1 MWCFIV
7 QATETIKVTLN
18 SNACICYK
26 LPLRAFFCFIT
37 LLLYNIIYASL
48 SNFAPFSL
56 CVFSCKVCQKPTS
69 HSSGSR
75 PSELKIVH
83 PFPAGNLQN
92 IDTDVACEW
101 IPLKAT
107 EAGGLVST
115 WLRVFPSWDI
125 ICASGEIRLRLHLSP
140 STLADGRQVTRPPRQ

>member
-1 MWCFIV
+1 MWCFID

-56 CVFSCKVCQKPTS
+56 CVFSCKVCQNLLHTRLAPGPQSWKLYTPFQPETS
-69 HSSGSR
+69 KILTQMLHVSEFPWKQRRPVGLCRPGFVYSR
-75 PSELKIVH
+75 RGTS
-83 PFPAGNLQN
+83 FAR
-92 IDTDVACEW
+92 VAKHVCGF
-101 IPLKAT
+101 ICHRPLWLM
-107 EAGGLVST
+107 GG
-115 WLRVFPSWDI
+115 R
-125 ICASGEIRLRLHLSP
+125 
-140 STLADGRQVTRPPRQ
+140 